1 MAFSRKF
8 LLDNGVPE
16 DKVDVILA
24 ERNRTLKDYIPQSDV
39 QAQIDAAVEAA
50 KKDAPPAD
58 VKLSAEYI
66 ALQGENAKLKA
77 FQGNDFAAVK
87 APYRD
92 IVWEKLDHKEK
103 HKPYAEQIQELKGSL
118 PDLFVAASAEGEDPE
133 PPKPSFGAQP
143 QGSIPSGKSGPS
155 FADNWDFIPKK
166 G

>member
-39 QAQIDAAVEAA
+39 QEQIDAAVEAA

-58 VKLSAEYI
+58 VTTSAEYL
-66 ALQGENAKLKA
+66 ALMGENEKLKA
-77 FQGNDFAAVK
+77 FQGDDFANVK

-92 IVWEKLDHKEK
+92 IVWEKLDHAEK
-103 HKPYAEQIQELKGSL
+103 HKPYTEQLQELQGSM
-118 PDLFVAASAEGEDPE
+118 PDLFATKEE
-133 PPKPSFGAQP
+133 PSKPSFGAQP
-143 QGSIPSGKSGPS
+143 QGSVPSGKTGPS
-155 FADNWDFIPKK
+155 FMESWGFIPQK

>member
-58 VKLSAEYI
+58 VTTSAEYL
-66 ALQGENAKLKA
+66 ALMGENAKLKA
-77 FQGNDFAAVK
+77 FQGDDFANVK

-92 IVWEKLDHKEK
+92 IVWEKLDHAEK
-103 HKPYAEQIQELKGSL
+103 HKPYTEQLQELQGSM
-118 PDLFVAASAEGEDPE
+118 PDLFTTKEE

-143 QGSIPSGKSGPS
+143 QGSVPSGKTGPS
-155 FADNWDFIPKK
+155 FMDSWGFIPQK